1 MEILK
6 PMAETASTTR
16 KNPFTR
22 ILQVLKLEKQ
32 EITSIYFYAIL
43 NGLVQLSLPLGIQ
56 SIISFVLGGSIS
68 TSLIILIILVVLG
81 VLFNGFI
88 SVQQMQLIEKVQQQL
103 FVRYSFEYAHKIP
116 RLDLK
121 SVDRYYLPEL
131 VNRFFDTISLQ
142 KGISKLLL
150 EIPTATI
157 QIIFGMILL
166 SFYHPVFI
174 IFSLILIALVGLI
187 LFYTSPRGMAT
198 SILESDYKY
207 KVAGWLEELAR
218 VVRSFKFSK
227 GSFLNMRKTDELVSG
242 YLGARTSHFKV
253 LRFQYWTLISFKVLI
268 TAAMLIVG
276 SILLI
281 NQQLNLGQFV
291 AAEIVILLI
300 LNSVEKLILHLDK
313 VYDVLTSVEK
323 LGKITDQPV
332 DDDGKI
338 MFPDRNQGVNIQ
350 VLHLGFEYNEEPVLK
365 DISFEI
371 QPGQK
376 VAVMGPD
383 GSGKSTLLR
392 VISGA
397 YKEFKGGILIDN
409 IPLRN
414 YHSDSL
420 RAKTGIL
427 LSAQDIFNGTVLE
440 NITMGDQS
448 IQPNEVMLLSEKVGL
463 KDFLEEQHDGF
474 ETELDPV
481 GKRLSRSVIQKILLL
496 RALVNEPRLLLL
508 EEPWTGFEKSMEE
521 QIKNYLLSQTDCT
534 IMVAT
539 NDAEFA
545 AKCDVV
551 LYLVDGQL
559 RNSENGQQINR
570 N

>member
-1 MEILK
+1 
-6 PMAETASTTR
+6 MAETASTIR
-16 KNPFTR
+16 SNPFTR
-22 ILQVLKLEKQ
+22 ILKVLKLEKQ

-43 NGLVQLSLPLGIQ
+43 SGLVQLSLPLGIQ

-68 TSLIILIILVVLG
+68 TSLIVLIVLVVLG

-121 SVDRYYLPEL
+121 SVDKYYLPEL

-142 KGISKLLL
+142 KGLSKLLL

-157 QIIFGMILL
+157 QIIFGMVLL

-174 IFSLILIALVGLI
+174 IFSLILISLVGLI
-187 LFYTSPRGMAT
+187 LFYTSPKGMAT
-198 SILESDYKY
+198 SIQESDYKY

-227 GSFLNMRKTDELVSG
+227 GSYLNMRKTDQLVAG
-242 YLGARTSHFKV
+242 YLNARTSHFKV

-332 DDDGKI
+332 DEDGKI
-338 MFPDRNQGVNIQ
+338 IFPDRNQGVSIQ
-350 VLHLGFEYNEEPVLK
+350 VLHLEFEYYETPVLK

-376 VAVMGPD
+376 VAVMGAD

-397 YKEFKGGILIDN
+397 YTDFKGGILIDN

-414 YHSDSL
+414 YHADSL

-440 NITMGDQS
+440 NITMGDKTIEPTQ
-448 IQPNEVMLLSEKVGL
+448 VMLLSEKVGL

-481 GKRLSRSVIQKILLL
+481 GKRLSRTVIQKILLL

-508 EEPWTGFEKSMEE
+508 EEPWTGFEKQMEL
-521 QIKNYLLSQTDCT
+521 QIKNYLLNQKECT

-559 RNSENGQQINR
+559 RDNGNDYQINR

>member
-1 MEILK
+1 
-6 PMAETASTTR
+6 MAETASTTQ

-22 ILQVLKLEKQ
+22 ILKVLKLEKQ

-43 NGLVQLSLPLGIQ
+43 SGLVQLSLPLGIQ

-68 TSLIILIILVVLG
+68 TSLIVLIVLVVLG

-121 SVDRYYLPEL
+121 SVDKYYLPEL

-157 QIIFGMILL
+157 QIIFGMVLL

-174 IFSLILIALVGLI
+174 IFSLILISLVGLI
-187 LFYTSPRGMAT
+187 LFYTSPKGMAT
-198 SILESDYKY
+198 SIQESDYKY

-227 GSFLNMRKTDELVSG
+227 GSYLNMRKTDQLVAG
-242 YLGARTSHFKV
+242 YLNARTSHFKV

-332 DDDGKI
+332 DEDGKI
-338 MFPDRNQGVNIQ
+338 MFPERNQGVNIQ
-350 VLHLGFEYNEEPVLK
+350 VQHLSFEYNEKPVLR
-365 DISFEI
+365 DLSFEI
-371 QPGQK
+371 LPGQK
-376 VAVMGPD
+376 VAVMGAD

-392 VISGA
+392 VVSGA
-397 YKEFKGGILIDN
+397 YTDFKGGILIDN

-448 IQPNEVMLLSEKVGL
+448 IEQVGL

-481 GKRLSRSVIQKILLL
+481 GKRLSRTVIQKILLL

-508 EEPWTGFEKSMEE
+508 EEPWTGFEKQMEL
-521 QIKNYLLSQTDCT
+521 QIKSYLLNQNECT

-559 RNSENGQQINR
+559 RDNGNDHQINR

>member
-1 MEILK
+1 
-6 PMAETASTTR
+6 MAETASTTR
-16 KNPFTR
+16 KNPITR

-68 TSLIILIILVVLG
+68 TSLIVLIVLVVLG

-121 SVDRYYLPEL
+121 SIDKYYLPEL

-157 QIIFGMILL
+157 QIIFGMLLL

-174 IFSLILIALVGLI
+174 IFSLILITLVGVI
-187 LFYTSPRGMAT
+187 LFYTSPRGMET
-198 SILESDYKY
+198 SIQESDYKY

-218 VVRSFKFSK
+218 VIRSFKFSK
-227 GSFLNMRKTDELVSG
+227 GSYLNMRKTDQLVAG
-242 YLGARTSHFKV
+242 YLNARTSHFKV

-332 DDDGKI
+332 DEDGKI
-338 MFPDRNQGVNIQ
+338 MFPDRNQGVSIQ
-350 VLHLGFEYNEEPVLK
+350 VMHLGFEYNESPVLK
-365 DISFEI
+365 DISFDI

-376 VAVMGPD
+376 VAVMGAD

-397 YKEFKGGILIDN
+397 YTDFKGGILIDN

-440 NITMGDQS
+440 NITMGDNS
-448 IQPNEVMLLSEKVGL
+448 IQPTEVMVLSEKVGL

-474 ETELDPV
+474 ETVLDPV

-508 EEPWTGFEKSMEE
+508 EEPWTGFEKQMEE
-521 QIKNYLLSQTDCT
+521 QIKNYLLNQNECT

-559 RNSENGQQINR
+559 RNNGSDQQINR

>member
-1 MEILK
+1 
-6 PMAETASTTR
+6 MAETASTTR

-187 LFYTSPRGMAT
+187 LYYTSPRGMAT
-198 SILESDYKY
+198 SIQESDYKY

-227 GSFLNMRKTDELVSG
+227 GSYLNMRKTDELVTG

-332 DDDGKI
+332 DEDGKI
-338 MFPDRNQGVNIQ
+338 MFPDRNQGVGIQ
-350 VLHLGFEYNEEPVLK
+350 VQHLEFEYNQSPVLK

-376 VAVMGPD
+376 VAVMGAD

-397 YKEFKGGILIDN
+397 YTDFKGGILIDN

-448 IQPNEVMLLSEKVGL
+448 IEPNEVMVLSEKVGL

-508 EEPWTGFEKSMEE
+508 EEPWTGFEKPMEE
-521 QIKNYLLSQTDCT
+521 QIKNYLLHQNDCT

-559 RNSENGQQINR
+559 KNNGNDQQINR

>member
-1 MEILK
+1 
-6 PMAETASTTR
+6 MAENALTTR
-16 KNPFTR
+16 KNPITR

-43 NGLVQLSLPLGIQ
+43 NGIVQLSLPLGIQ
-56 SIISFVLGGSIS
+56 SIISFVLGGAIS

-157 QIIFGMILL
+157 QIMFGMVLL

-174 IFSLILIALVGLI
+174 IFSLILVSLVGLI
-187 LFYTSPRGMAT
+187 LYYTSPRGMAT
-198 SILESDYKY
+198 SIQESDYKY
-207 KVAGWLEELAR
+207 RVAGWLEELAR
-218 VVRSFKFSK
+218 VIRSFKFSK

-242 YLGARTSHFKV
+242 YLTARTAHFKV
-253 LRFQYWTLISFKVLI
+253 LKLQYWTLISFKVLI

-291 AAEIVILLI
+291 AAEIVILLV
-300 LNSVEKLILHLDK
+300 LGSVEKLILHLDK

-323 LGKITDQPV
+323 LGKVTDQDV
-332 DDDGKI
+332 DEDGKI
-338 MFPDRNQGVNIQ
+338 EFPDNHLGVNIQ
-350 VLHLGFEYNEEPVLK
+350 VQNLGFGYDSEPVLK
-365 DISFEI
+365 GVSFEVL
-371 QPGQK
+371 PGQK
-376 VAVMGPD
+376 VAVMGAN

-392 VISGA
+392 VLSGV
-397 YKEFKGGILIDN
+397 YKDFSGGVLMDN

-414 YHSDSL
+414 YHADSL
-420 RAKTGIL
+420 RARTGIL

-440 NITMGDQS
+440 NISMGDPG
-448 IQPNEVMLLSEKVGL
+448 IRPNEVMRLSENVGL
-463 KDFLEEQHDGF
+463 KDFLEGQPNGF

-481 GKRLSRSVIQKILLL
+481 GKRLSRTVIQKILLL
-496 RALVNEPRLLLL
+496 RALVNDPRLLLL
-508 EEPWTGFEKSMEE
+508 EEPWSGFEPTMEM
-521 QIKNYLLSQTDCT
+521 QIKNYLLSQQNCT
-534 IMVAT
+534 VLVAT
-539 NDAEFA
+539 NDAAFA
-545 AKCDVV
+545 EKCDLV
-551 LYLVDGQL
+551 LYLEDGKLIAKGPFQSL
-559 RNSENGQQINR
+559 NR

>member
-1 MEILK
+1 
-6 PMAETASTTR
+6 MAENALTTR
-16 KNPFTR
+16 KNPITR

-43 NGLVQLSLPLGIQ
+43 NGIVQLSLPLGIQ
-56 SIISFVLGGSIS
+56 SIISFVLGGAIS

-157 QIIFGMILL
+157 QIMFGMILL

-174 IFSLILIALVGLI
+174 IFSLILVSLVGLI
-187 LFYTSPRGMAT
+187 LYYTSPRGMAT
-198 SILESDYKY
+198 SIQESDYKY
-207 KVAGWLEELAR
+207 RVAGWLEELAR
-218 VVRSFKFSK
+218 VIRSFKFSK

-242 YLGARTSHFKV
+242 YLTARTAHFKV
-253 LRFQYWTLISFKVLI
+253 LKLQYWTLISFKVLI

-291 AAEIVILLI
+291 AAEIVILLV
-300 LNSVEKLILHLDK
+300 LGSVEKLILHLDK

-323 LGKITDQPV
+323 LGKVTDQDV
-332 DDDGKI
+332 DEDGKI
-338 MFPDRNQGVNIQ
+338 EFPDNHLGVNIQ
-350 VLHLGFEYNEEPVLK
+350 VQNLGFGYDSEPVLK
-365 DISFEI
+365 GVSFEVL
-371 QPGQK
+371 PGQK
-376 VAVMGPD
+376 VAVMGAN

-392 VISGA
+392 VLSGV
-397 YKEFKGGILIDN
+397 YKDFSGGVLMDN

-414 YHSDSL
+414 YHADSL
-420 RAKTGIL
+420 RARTGIL

-440 NITMGDQS
+440 NISMGDPG
-448 IQPNEVMLLSEKVGL
+448 IRPNEVMRLSENVGL
-463 KDFLEEQHDGF
+463 KDFLEGQPNGF

-481 GKRLSRSVIQKILLL
+481 GKRLSRTVIQKILLL
-496 RALVNEPRLLLL
+496 RALVNDPRLLLL
-508 EEPWTGFEKSMEE
+508 EEPWSGFEPTMEM
-521 QIKNYLLSQTDCT
+521 QIKNYLLSQQNCT
-534 IMVAT
+534 VLVAT
-539 NDAEFA
+539 NDAAFA
-545 AKCDVV
+545 EKCDLV
-551 LYLVDGQL
+551 LYLEDGKLIAKGPFQTL
-559 RNSENGQQINR
+559 NR

>member
-1 MEILK
+1 ME
-6 PMAETASTTR
+6 PMAAHAETTR
-16 KNPFTR
+16 KNPITR
-22 ILQVLKLEKQ
+22 ILHILRLEKH
-32 EITSIYFYAIL
+32 EISSIYFYAIL

-68 TSLIILIILVVLG
+68 TSLVILIILVVLG

-88 SVQQMQLIEKVQQQL
+88 SVQQMRLIEKVQQQL
-103 FVRYSFEYAHKIP
+103 FVRYSFEYANKIP

-157 QIIFGMILL
+157 QIMFGTILL

-174 IFSLILIALVGLI
+174 AFSVVLISLVGVI

-198 SILESDYKY
+198 SIEESDYKY
-207 KVAGWLEELAR
+207 RVAGWLEELAR

-227 GSFLNMRKTDELVSG
+227 GSSLNMKKTDELVSG
-242 YLGARTSHFKV
+242 YLKARTAHFKV
-253 LRFQYWTLISFKVLI
+253 LKVQYWTLISFKVLI

-291 AAEIVILLI
+291 AAEIVILLV

-323 LGKITDQPV
+323 LGKVTDQPV
-332 DDDGKI
+332 DNDGKI
-338 MFPDRNQGVNIQ
+338 MFPDRHEGVAVQ
-350 VLHLGFEYNEEPVLK
+350 VQNLNFDYDTTPVLK
-365 DISFEI
+365 GISFNI
-371 QPGQK
+371 QSGQK
-376 VAVMGPD
+376 VAVMGAD

-397 YKEFKGGILIDN
+397 YTEFSGGILIDN
-409 IPLRN
+409 IPIRN
-414 YHSDSL
+414 YHADSL
-420 RAKTGIL
+420 RAKTGIY
-427 LSAQDIFNGTVLE
+427 LSAQDIFQGTVLE
-440 NITMGDQS
+440 NITMGDKNIS
-448 IQPNEVMLLSEKVGL
+448 PNEVMRLSEKVGL
-463 KDFLEEQHDGF
+463 KDFLEEQQDGF

-481 GKRLSRSVIQKILLL
+481 GKRLSRTVIQKILLL
-496 RALVNEPRLLLL
+496 RTLVNEPRLLLL
-508 EEPWTGFEKSMEE
+508 EEPWTGFERDMAE
-521 QIKNYLLSQTDCT
+521 QIKAYLLGQKLCT
-534 IMVAT
+534 VIVAT
-539 NDAEFA
+539 NDADFA
-545 AKCDVV
+545 SRCDLV
-551 LYLVDGQL
+551 LYLKDGQL
-559 RNSENGQQINR
+559 VENGSWDSNKR

>member
-1 MEILK
+1 
-6 PMAETASTTR
+6 MAETASTIR
-16 KNPFTR
+16 SNPFTR
-22 ILQVLKLEKQ
+22 ILKVLKLEKQ

-43 NGLVQLSLPLGIQ
+43 SGLVQLSLPLGIQ

-68 TSLIILIILVVLG
+68 TSLIVLIVLVVLG

-121 SVDRYYLPEL
+121 SVDKYYLPEL

-157 QIIFGMILL
+157 QIIFGMVLL

-174 IFSLILIALVGLI
+174 IFSLILVSLVGLI
-187 LFYTSPRGMAT
+187 LFYTSPKGMAT
-198 SILESDYKY
+198 SIQESDYKY

-227 GSFLNMRKTDELVSG
+227 GSYLNMRKTDQLVAG
-242 YLGARTSHFKV
+242 YLNARTSHFKV

-332 DDDGKI
+332 DEDGKI
-338 MFPDRNQGVNIQ
+338 IFPDRNQGVSIQ
-350 VLHLGFEYNEEPVLK
+350 VLHLEFEYYETPVLK

-376 VAVMGPD
+376 VAVMGAD

-397 YKEFKGGILIDN
+397 YTDFKGGILIDN

-414 YHSDSL
+414 YHADSL

-440 NITMGDQS
+440 NITMGDKTIEPTQ
-448 IQPNEVMLLSEKVGL
+448 VMLLSEKVGL

-481 GKRLSRSVIQKILLL
+481 GKRLSRTVIQKILLL

-508 EEPWTGFEKSMEE
+508 EEPWTGFEKQMEL
-521 QIKNYLLSQTDCT
+521 QIKNYLLNQKECT

-559 RNSENGQQINR
+559 RDNGNDYQINR